1 MSALK
6 GLIPE
11 TKSLVKG
18 LVASSVFLGSISGSS
33 SLALDEETRLVTLDD
48 GGRRV
53 LLTSQELKRGKRL
66 FNNACAICHVG
77 GLTKTNPNIG
87 LDMESL
93 SFASPPLTNIRNLM
107 VYFCEPV
114 SFDGI
119 RKPNEVHPSV
129 GSSDIFPKMRTFTYS
144 DLFSV
149 AGYILV
155 QAKVGNEKWGGG
167 KIYY

>member
-1 MSALK
+1 MSLKNKFLIGGVLGGFLLTNQVQTCNAL
-6 GLIPE
+6 E
-11 TKSLVKG
+11 
-18 LVASSVFLGSISGSS
+18 
-33 SLALDEETRLVTLDD
+33 LDEETRLVPVD
-48 GGRRV
+48 GSGRRV

-66 FNNACAICHVG
+66 FNNACAVCHVG

-93 SFASPPLTNIRNLM
+93 SFARPPLVNIRNLM
-107 VYFCEPV
+107 LYFFEPGAYDGGAFV
-114 SFDGI
+114 S
-119 RKPNEVHPSV
+119 EVHPSILRADV
-129 GSSDIFPKMRTFTYS
+129 FPKMRTFTYT
-144 DLFSV
+144 DLFDL

>member
-1 MSALK
+1 MLPLK
-6 GLIPE
+6 GVMSE
-11 TKSLVKG
+11 TKSFVRG
-18 LVASSVFLGSISGSS
+18 LVASSVFLASISNSRSFG
-33 SLALDEETRLVTLDD
+33 LDEETRLVELDTS
-48 GGRRV
+48 GRRV
-53 LLTSQELKRGKRL
+53 LLTPQELKRGKRL
-66 FNNACAICHVG
+66 FNNACAVCHVG

-87 LDMESL
+87 LDLESL
-93 SFASPPLTNIRNLM
+93 SFAKPPLTNVRNLIC
-107 VYFCEPV
+107 YFCEPV

-119 RKPNEVHPSV
+119 EKPNEVHPSV
-129 GSSDIFPKMRTFTYS
+129 VSSDIFPKMRTFTYR

>member
-1 MSALK
+1 MVKTQLSAL
-6 GLIPE
+6 L
-11 TKSLVKG
+11 TFLV
-18 LVASSVFLGSISGSS
+18 LLTSISSS
-33 SLALDEETRLVTLDD
+33 NALALDEETRLVPVDD
-48 GGRRV
+48 SGRRV

-66 FNNACAICHVG
+66 FNNACGVCHVG

-107 VYFCEPV
+107 LYFCEPT
-114 SFDGI
+114 SFDGMGVS
-119 RKPNEVHPSV
+119 NGVHPSILD
-129 GSSDIFPKMRTFTYS
+129 SDVFPRMRTFTFN
-144 DLFSV
+144 DLFGV

>member
-1 MSALK
+1 M
-6 GLIPE
+6 I
-11 TKSLVKG
+11 KSLNLIKG
-18 LVASSVFLGSISGSS
+18 LVTCFMFLTWVSKSNA
-33 SLALDEETRLVTLDD
+33 LALDEETRLVPFDSS
-48 GGRRV
+48 GRVV
-53 LLTSQELKRGKRL
+53 LLTSRELKRGKRL

-93 SFASPPLTNIRNLM
+93 SFANPPLTNVQNLM

-114 SFDGI
+114 EFDGKQ
-119 RKPNEVHPSV
+119 RFDELVHPCV
-129 GSSDIFPKMRTFTYS
+129 RDADLYPRMRTFTYD
-144 DLFSV
+144 DLFDI
-149 AGYILV
+149 AGHILV